1 MDNNQSAYDRQ
12 RWCCEQ
18 CQRRCRG
25 TLHVIKA
32 GETLYSISRMYN
44 VSVPEI
50 MRANPY
56 VNVYN
61 LRINDQICIPNNM
74 MIMPYPEMPDDYFEM
89 PGNMS
94 SGMMPPGQ
102 MNSGMMMPGQMND
115 GMNMMPWNNM
125 GNNMGMMPGD
135 GMNMGMDN
143 VNMPDRVN
151 SMSNNS
157 FSEDDSVKDMLKKTG
172 MTMETLLSRI
182 NEK

>member
-18 CQRRCRG
+18 CRRRCRG

-44 VSVPEI
+44 VSVSEI

-74 MIMPYPEMPDDYFEM
+74 MIMPYPEMPDDYYDM
-89 PGNMS
+89 DGNM
-94 SGMMPPGQ
+94 
-102 MNSGMMMPGQMND
+102 NNGMMMPGNMNNS
-115 GMNMMPWNNM
+115 MNMVP
-125 GNNMGMMPGD
+125 GNNAGNNIGMMPGD
-135 GMNMGMDN
+135 NMNMGIGMDN
-143 VNMPDRVN
+143 VNMPERVN

-172 MTMETLLSRI
+172 MTMEELLSRI
-182 NEK
+182 NGK